1 MCLVV
6 DVYADKKP
14 FKNGGECSSS
24 GDSYICSCV
33 EGFQGKKIAK
43 LVSKSLT
50 KNVSTMKEWGYC
62 NTFGQNFDGFILK
75 NESLKLTR

>member
-33 EGFQGKKIAK
+33 EGFQGKKK
-43 LVSKSLT
+43 LQNWWVKASQKMCQQWKSEDTAIPLV
-50 KNVSTMKEWGYC
+50 KISTGL
-62 NTFGQNFDGFILK
+62 F
-75 NESLKLTR
+75 

>member
-33 EGFQGKKIAK
+33 EGFQKKLQNWWVKASQKMCQQWKSEDTAIS
-43 LVSKSLT
+43 LVKI
-50 KNVSTMKEWGYC
+50 STGL
-62 NTFGQNFDGFILK
+62 F
-75 NESLKLTR
+75 

>member
-14 FKNGGECSSS
+14 FKNGGEYSSS

-33 EGFQGKKIAK
+33 EGFQGKKNCK
-43 LVSKSLT
+43 T
-50 KNVSTMKEWGYC
+50 GE
-62 NTFGQNFDGFILK
+62 
-75 NESLKLTR
+75 